1 MPKRKICFFGL
12 GVLGGAVARR
22 LTACGYHVSGFD
34 PDVAAQ
40 AAAESHGI
48 VPGHDGHIAEADFIL
63 TSLPDDNA
71 VKSVLAGERNIL
83 ARMHNNTV
91 VIELSTALPATV
103 RDIATAAAK
112 RHIAVIDCPVSGG
125 PAEALAGKL
134 TLLVGAAPEAIQAA
148 EGVLT
153 SLGEIQHV
161 GVPGD
166 GKTVKIVNNVM
177 SMGNVAVAA
186 EAFTLGVKAGMDP
199 KRLFEVLSKS
209 GGRSAH
215 FLKRFP
221 KVLERDFR
229 PGFSA
234 AMGEKDLRLALAM
247 MHEFRSPGLIAALV
261 HQLYE
266 MTCSS
271 FAAEDIVAIIKI
283 FEREAGLC

>member
-1 MPKRKICFFGL
+1 MSQQNICFFGL
-12 GVLGGAVARR
+12 GVLGGALARR
-22 LTACGYHVSGFD
+22 LVACGYHVFGFD
-34 PDVAAQ
+34 PD
-40 AAAESHGI
+40 AAALAEAEVHG
-48 VPGHDGHIAEADFIL
+48 VVLGTDGDVAEADFVL
-63 TSLPDDNA
+63 TSLPDDSAIEA
-71 VKSVLAGERNIL
+71 VLTGERNVL
-83 ARMHNNTV
+83 GRMPADAI

-103 RDIATAAAK
+103 RNIAATAAT
-112 RHIAVIDCPVSGG
+112 RRIAVIDCPVSGG

-134 TLLVGAAPEAIQAA
+134 TLLVGAQPESIQAA

-153 SLGEIQHV
+153 SLGEVQHV
-161 GVPGD
+161 GAPGD
-166 GKTVKIVNNVM
+166 GKTVKLVNNVM

-186 EAFTLGVKAGMDP
+186 EAFTLGIKAGMDP
-199 KRLFEVLSKS
+199 RRLFDVLSKS

-247 MHEFRSPGLIAALV
+247 MHELHSPGLIAALV

-266 MTCSS
+266 MTCLS
-271 FAAEDIVAIIKI
+271 FAGEDIVAVVKI
-283 FEREAGLC
+283 FEREAGLS